1 MQGVQPRYSFID
13 FILKEWL
20 LVISGVGVVLT
31 SIYSGH
37 LPAYS
42 LQELEVLFI
51 LFALF
56 VVVQGLQKSG
66 LIAKYSKRIEQGRH
80 LPLKLVVTT
89 FFLSMLVTNDVV
101 LIVTVP
107 LTLSLNIKRKDIL
120 VILQALAAN
129 AGSALTP
136 FGNPQNLYIYWF
148 YDLSPARFIL
158 SIAPFS
164 GVFLLLLVLFSLI
177 IETDGEPQP
186 PSQTNRVEK
195 SAYIYGLLFFA
206 VLLTV
211 LRLLPVATPFLVF
224 LYALL
229 FDRKALRVDYALLI
243 SFFFFFGFAE
253 NIRFLL
259 ASELQHS
266 DHIFLF
272 SVLTSQIMSNV
283 PVALLFAKFTSHW
296 EPLLWGTNAG
306 GFGSLFG
313 SLANL
318 IAYKLYVNHAETE
331 NTGQF
336 TAKFLLIGYA
346 AFFVSI
352 GLYFAIR
359 KLS

>member
-1 MQGVQPRYSFID
+1 MEPRHSLID

-20 LVISGVGVVLT
+20 LIVSGVGVVLT

-42 LQELEVLFI
+42 LQEMEVLLI

-56 VVVQGLQKSG
+56 VVVQGLRKSG
-66 LIAKYSKRIEQGRH
+66 LITKYSRRIEQGKH
-80 LPLKLVVTT
+80 LALKLVVTT

-101 LIVTVP
+101 LILTVP
-107 LTLSLNIKRKDIL
+107 ITLSLNIDRKDIV

-129 AGSALTP
+129 AGSALMP

-148 YDLSPARFIL
+148 YDLSPIQFIA

-164 GVFLLLLVLFSLI
+164 CVFLFLLVIFSLF
-177 IETDGEPQP
+177 IETEKEPQP
-186 PSQTNRVEK
+186 AAQVARVEK
-195 SAYIYGLLFFA
+195 SAYIYGLLFLA

-211 LRLLPVATPFLVF
+211 LRLLPVVTPFFVF
-224 LYALL
+224 LYALI
-229 FDRKALRVDYALLI
+229 FDRKALKVDYTLLI
-243 SFFFFFGFAE
+243 SFFFFFGLAE
-253 NIRFLL
+253 NIKFLL
-259 ASELQHS
+259 ASDVQHS

-272 SVLTSQIMSNV
+272 SVLASQVMSNV

-296 EPLLWGTNAG
+296 QPLLWGTNAG

-318 IAYKLYVNHAETE
+318 IAYKLYINHSDTKDSAL
-331 NTGQF
+331 F
-336 TAKFLLIGYA
+336 TAKFLLIGYG

-352 GLYFAIR
+352 GLYFAIQ
-359 KLS
+359 KLIY

>member
-1 MQGVQPRYSFID
+1 VEPRHSLID

-20 LVISGVGVVLT
+20 LIVSGVGVVLT

-42 LQELEVLFI
+42 LQEMEVLLI

-56 VVVQGLQKSG
+56 VVVQGLRKSG
-66 LIAKYSKRIEQGRH
+66 LITKYSRRIEQGKR
-80 LPLKLVVTT
+80 LALKLVVTT

-101 LIVTVP
+101 LILTVP
-107 LTLSLNIKRKDIL
+107 ITLSLNIDRKDIV

-129 AGSALTP
+129 AGSALMP

-148 YDLSPARFIL
+148 YDLSPIQFIA

-164 GVFLLLLVLFSLI
+164 CVFLFLLVIFSLF
-177 IETDGEPQP
+177 IETEKEPQP
-186 PSQTNRVEK
+186 AAQVARVEK
-195 SAYIYGLLFFA
+195 SAYIYGLLFLA

-211 LRLLPVATPFLVF
+211 LRLLPVVTPFFVF
-224 LYALL
+224 LYALI
-229 FDRKALRVDYALLI
+229 FDRKALKVDYTLLI
-243 SFFFFFGFAE
+243 SFFFFFGLAE
-253 NIRFLL
+253 NIKFLL
-259 ASELQHS
+259 ASDVQHS

-272 SVLTSQIMSNV
+272 SVLASQVMSNV

-296 EPLLWGTNAG
+296 QPLLWGTNAG

-318 IAYKLYVNHAETE
+318 IAYKLYINHSDTKDSAL
-331 NTGQF
+331 F
-336 TAKFLLIGYA
+336 TAKFLLIGYG

-352 GLYFAIR
+352 GLYFAIQ
-359 KLS
+359 KLIY

>member
-1 MQGVQPRYSFID
+1 MQPRHSLID

-20 LVISGVGVVLT
+20 LIVSGVGVVLT

-42 LQELEVLFI
+42 LQEMEVLFI

-56 VVVQGLQKSG
+56 VVVQGLRKSG
-66 LIAKYSKRIEQGRH
+66 LITKYSRRIEQGKH

-101 LIVTVP
+101 LLVTVP
-107 LTLSLNIKRKDIL
+107 ITLSLNIERKDIL

-148 YDLSPARFIL
+148 YDLSPVRFIS

-164 GVFLLLLVLFSLI
+164 CVFLLLLVIFSLI
-177 IETDGEPQP
+177 IETKREPQP
-186 PSQTNRVEK
+186 SAQAARVEK
-195 SAYIYGLLFFA
+195 SAYIYGILFLV

-211 LRLLPVATPFLVF
+211 LRLLPVPAPLLVF
-224 LYALL
+224 LYALI
-229 FDRKALRVDYALLI
+229 FDRKALRVDYTLLV

-259 ASELQHS
+259 ASEVRHS

-272 SVLTSQIMSNV
+272 SVLASQVMSNV
-283 PVALLFAKFTSHW
+283 PVALLFAKFTPHW
-296 EPLLWGTNAG
+296 QPLLWGTNVG

-318 IAYKLYVNHAETE
+318 IAYKLYINHGDTKDSAM
-331 NTGQF
+331 F
-336 TAKFLLIGYA
+336 TAKFLIIGYA

-352 GLYFAIR
+352 GLYFAIQ